1 MEEKFHCL
9 SDDVLYNNKSPLS
22 LSLIDDF
29 CIDNKNNE
37 LLDST
42 STCKK

>member
-1 MEEKFHCL
+1 MEENFHCL
-9 SDDVLYNNKSPLS
+9 SDDVLYNNKSP

>member
-9 SDDVLYNNKSPLS
+9 SDDVLYNNKSS